1 MKYFLLLV
9 VSLVSHAVWAGATP
23 PAPDTIAERVKPCL
37 ACHSPGGRVGKDAY
51 YPRLSGKPQG
61 YLYNQLLNFKQAR
74 RHSRPMNLLVEN
86 LSDEYLAEIAAY
98 FAAQPPR
105 YVAPRD
111 GAGVKP
117 GATPPPLLT
126 QGDPARKIPACIA
139 CHGKTLTG
147 VVPHIPG
154 LLGLPAD
161 YISAQFGAWKTGTRR
176 ASEPDCMGGIARQL
190 DTTEVGAIAAW
201 LAAQPLSSDA
211 HAADALPEELPLRC
225 GSVTATVKVTGKA
238 AGKIMPKAR
247 P

>member
-1 MKYFLLLV
+1 M
-9 VSLVSHAVWAGATP
+9 SIW
-23 PAPDTIAERVKPCL
+23 
-37 ACHSPGGRVGKDAY
+37 
-51 YPRLSGKPQG
+51 
-61 YLYNQLLNFKQAR
+61 R
-74 RHSRPMNLLVEN
+74 RSRPISRRSRRAMWRR
-86 LSDEYLAEIAAY
+86 AT
-98 FAAQPPR
+98 
-105 YVAPRD
+105 

-126 QGDPARKIPACIA
+126 QGPPDRKSPACIA

-225 GSVTATVKVTGKA
+225 GRVTATVKVTGKA
-238 AGKIMPKAR
+238 ACKIMPKAR